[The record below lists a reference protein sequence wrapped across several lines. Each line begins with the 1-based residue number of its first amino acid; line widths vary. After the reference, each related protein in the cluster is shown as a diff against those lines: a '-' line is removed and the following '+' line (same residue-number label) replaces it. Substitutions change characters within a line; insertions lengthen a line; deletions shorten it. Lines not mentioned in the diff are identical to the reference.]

1 MRIAL
6 TGATS
11 LLGRNLLF
19 EFIKR
24 YRRHLDQLEVIVL
37 GRHAG
42 GLSLKQRIAALFA
55 DDGAWYICGKPMLDQ
70 DVLEFVENRIWS
82 LDFDLLNGSLEHPHY
97 QILARRPLDYFF
109 HIAALLDF
117 RDSRTIQEALIQAN
131 VIGTQRVL
139 SLVSSLIVREFV
151 YVGSAYECGV
161 APVGGTI
168 EANTLDLDRPFRNPY
183 ERTKAQAE
191 LLVRDFERSRKVR
204 CRYFKPST
212 LCGRLL
218 EPPLGQIPK
227 FDVFY
232 AWAGFFLRYKLKFL
246 RSPEERLTTPVE
258 LKMRICYRSDSGLNI
273 VPADYAAKV
282 MYVVCASDAPG
293 SHFHLVNDGE
303 TPHALYVPMMAEA
316 VNVTGHVRVDRV
328 PEDQNPHELVYYRT
342 AGRILMPYV
351 TCDPM
356 LFDVSNLE
364 GILRPESL
372 RCPPVDAN
380 NFAILMNYARRCD
393 FGVSF

>member
-1 MRIAL
+1 M
-6 TGATS
+6 
-11 LLGRNLLF
+11 N
-19 EFIKR
+19 
-24 YRRHLDQLEVIVL
+24 
-37 GRHAG
+37 
-42 GLSLKQRIAALFA
+42 
-55 DDGAWYICGKPMLDQ
+55 
-70 DVLEFVENRIWS
+70 
-82 LDFDLLNGSLEHPHY
+82 
-97 QILARRPLDYFF
+97 
-109 HIAALLDF
+109 AALL
-117 RDSRTIQEALIQAN
+117 QW
-131 VIGTQRVL
+131 G
-139 SLVSSLIVREFV
+139 
-151 YVGSAYECGV
+151 
-161 APVGGTI
+161 GGTI
-168 EANTLDLDRPFRNPY
+168 EANTLDIDRPFRNPY

-246 RSPEERLTTPVE
+246 RSREERLTTPVE

-282 MYVVCASDAPG
+282 MYLVCASDAPG
-293 SHFHLVNDGE
+293 SYFHLVNDAE
-303 TPHALYVPMMAEA
+303 TPHALYVPMMAET
-316 VNVTGHVRVDRV
+316 VHVMGHVRVDRV
-328 PEDQNPHELVYYRT
+328 PEDQNSHELVYYRT
-342 AGRILMPYV
+342 VGRILTPYV

-364 GILRPESL
+364 GILRSESL
-372 RCPPVDAN
+372 RCHPVDAN
-380 NFAILMNYARRCD
+380 NFALLMSYARRCD